1 MPNPGKPDPYEE
13 VLTLLA
19 VHPIKTWACAKA
31 GISRPSFYEKLQ
43 QDSDFGRRVATAMA
57 DGQGPLIAAV
67 SGKSP
72 ERVLSWSD
80 PGMFSLRSERQ
91 VEGICTPL
99 LVPVSE
105 DILMEGYRPDGW
117 DEVSDG

>member
-1 MPNPGKPDPYEE
+1 MSNPGKPDAYEE
-13 VLTLLA
+13 ALTLLA

-31 GISRPSFYEKLQ
+31 GVSRASFYEKLQ
-43 QDSDFGRRVATAMA
+43 RDPGYAARVERAMA

-80 PGMFSLRSERQ
+80 PGTFSLRSEHQ

-99 LVPVSE
+99 LVPISE
-105 DILMEGYRPDGW
+105 GILMEGYRPDGW
-117 DEVSDG
+117 DEASDG

>member
-1 MPNPGKPDPYEE
+1 MPNPGKPDAYEE

-31 GISRPSFYEKLQ
+31 GISRASFYEKLQ
-43 QDSDFGRRVATAMA
+43 QDSDYGRRVATAMA

-80 PGMFSLRSERQ
+80 PDTFALRHEHK
-91 VEGICTPL
+91 VES
-99 LVPVSE
+99 VPIPQLIPIAKE
-105 DILMEGYRPDGW
+105 ILMEGYCPDGW
-117 DEVSDG
+117 DDEGAA